1 MKRILLMILFVWT
14 TSCVGNVDCLYP
26 IKVDDKYGY
35 INKNGK
41 EIIKPKYLYASNF
54 NEGLA
59 LVITDTT
66 KHLAKKY
73 YSEWID
79 SDTLIFKYGY
89 INQSGRL
96 VIDTVLTYSALIP
109 IYERNYS
116 SSPFIPIC
124 YDIEDLLCY
133 NGRIKFLNEGNRDE
147 VGYMNNKGKVIIA
160 PKYWSGARFS
170 DNLTYVGV
178 GYGKEACL
186 KYIDING
193 NTAIETGYS
202 VAHDFS
208 EGYAIVSKTNW
219 FDENIEYMDY
229 FVIDKKGKIQSCM
242 IKRRGI
248 TIMSPF
254 KFGKALVAEYPDE
267 KLMYKY
273 LTPKGEILP
282 ESWYRYDFNNRC
294 VMNYYLNAL
303 PFSEGYA
310 AVEYEKGK
318 WVYIDA
324 ADELPQRY
332 GDYDCAQSF
341 SEGLASVMHSNKWGF
356 INSKF
361 ELVIP
366 YQYDYCTLFHNGLA
380 GFVIEGNST
389 SIYGYI
395 NKRGEVVWQNDL
407 ANE

>member
-1 MKRILLMILFVWT
+1 MRHILLMLLFVLS
-14 TSCVGNVDCLYP
+14 TSCVENIDCLYP
-26 IKVDDKYGY
+26 IEIEGKYGY
-35 INKNGK
+35 IDKNGK
-41 EIIKPKYLYASNF
+41 EIVKPKYLYASWF

-59 LVITDTT
+59 LIITDTT
-66 KHLAKKY
+66 KHLAKGY
-73 YSEWID
+73 YSEWTD

-89 INQSGRL
+89 INHKDRI
-96 VIDTVLTYSALIP
+96 VIDTTLTYSTLTP
-109 IYERNYS
+109 IYKRNHS
-116 SSPFIPIC
+116 SSPFVPLS
-124 YDIEDLLCY
+124 YDIEELLCY
-133 NGRIKFLNEGNRDE
+133 NGRIKFLNKGNWDE
-147 VGYMNNKGKVIIA
+147 LGYMNKKGKVVIS
-160 PKYWSGARFS
+160 PKYHGGARFS
-170 DNLTYVGV
+170 DNLAYVWDK
-178 GYGKEACL
+178 KESCW

-193 NTAIETGYS
+193 NITIDTGYS
-202 VAHDFS
+202 FASDFS

-219 FDENIEYMDY
+219 DDEYKDY

-242 IKRRGI
+242 IKGRNMVV
-248 TIMSPF
+248 MSSF
-254 KFGKALVAEYPDE
+254 KNGRVLVMEYADE

-273 LTPKGEILP
+273 ITTKGDILP
-282 ESWYRYDFNNRC
+282 ESWYRFDFNSGC

-303 PFSEGYA
+303 PFSEEYA

-324 ADELPQRY
+324 SDELPQRY
-332 GDYDCAQSF
+332 GDYDCAKPF
-341 SEGLASVMHSNKWGF
+341 SEGLAPVMHSNKWGF
-356 INSKF
+356 VNSQF

-395 NKRGEVVWQNDL
+395 NKRGEVLWQNDL